1 MGFIKNV
8 LKTTAGIVTGGL
20 SGTLDEGLEG
30 LANDAGNLFNRATG
44 ATQANQW
51 QWDMWNA
58 QNAYNTPLAQRQRLI
73 EAGYNPALAYNSGS
87 AGGSAGS
94 MTAKQGSG
102 SSGLNPLDFLGRL
115 GQLSSVNSQAEV
127 NSSNA
132 RVLDQT
138 ARRMKHENDLVE
150 NTPFTV
156 SDKSDLALAARGAVW
171 GTKQLSSVAGSIF
184 GRPNTPGTTSNNVE
198 KSAVL
203 NKYAGLKPGNR
214 LDQAFAADQ
223 FQNRLDQMRTRE
235 LAKLDYSREAHD
247 RVKAG
252 ALNLPARMWNKYSGK
267 AKDAYSWF
275 MDKIG
280 D

>member
-1 MGFIKNV
+1 MSFISNV
-8 LKTTAGIVTGGL
+8 WKTTAGIVTGGL

-44 ATQANQW
+44 ATQSNQW

-58 QNAYNTPLAQRQRLI
+58 QNAYNTPAAQRQRLI
-73 EAGYNPALAYNSGS
+73 DAGYNPALAYNSGS

-94 MTAKQGSG
+94 MSAKQGSG
-102 SSGLNPLDFLGRL
+102 SSGLNPLDFLSRL

-127 NSSNA
+127 NSANS

-171 GTKQLSSVAGSIF
+171 GTKQLSNVASSVF
-184 GRPNTPGTTSNNVE
+184 GRQNTPGTTSNNLE
-198 KSAVL
+198 KSAIL
-203 NKYAGLKPGNR
+203 NKLSGLKPGQR

-223 FQNRLDQMRTRE
+223 FQSRLDQMRTRE
-235 LAKLDYSREAHD
+235 LAKLDYSREARG
-247 RVKAG
+247 RVSAG
-252 ALNLPARMWNKYSGK
+252 VRGAPVHMWNKYSNK
-267 AKDAYSWF
+267 VKDAYSWF
-275 MDKIG
+275 MHKIG
-280 D
+280 N